1 MKNKKILQRLQKEL
15 ERDPFMRFAKQ
26 KNPTMYKSE
35 LDKLFNR
42 EKKHLRQKKIGEKE
56 AEKQMNFIEAQSHFS
71 HINDSWLRK
80 HLAYKLLQKN
90 KKQPSRNSKFYL

>member
-1 MKNKKILQRLQKEL
+1 MKNKNMLKKLQKEL

-42 EKKHLRQKKIGEKE
+42 EKKHLRQKRIGQKE
-56 AEKQMNFIEAQSHFS
+56 AEKQMDFMEAESRFK
-71 HINDSWLRK
+71 HINDPWLRK
-80 HLAYKLLQKN
+80 HLAYKSLQKN
-90 KKQPSRNSKFYL
+90 KKQSPKNKNFYL